1 MGKVSYGLLLPHFGE
16 HASASSLIEGA
27 KRAEELEFDSVWVR
41 DHFLRFHGHGLG
53 TLVVVGKAG
62 VYLLCP

>member
-1 MGKVSYGLLLPHFGE
+1 MQKVSYGLLLPHFGE

-41 DHFLRFHGHGLG
+41 DHFLRFHGHGFEGSL
-53 TLVVVGKAG
+53 
-62 VYLLCP
+62 